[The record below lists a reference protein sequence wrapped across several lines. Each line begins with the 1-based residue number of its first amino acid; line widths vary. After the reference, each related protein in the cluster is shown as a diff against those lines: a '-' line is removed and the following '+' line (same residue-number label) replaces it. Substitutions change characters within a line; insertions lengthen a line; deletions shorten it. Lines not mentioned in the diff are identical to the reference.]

1 MKTISLTQ
9 VTALVWVAFTAS
21 FFVNADD
28 SSVELDHKSS
38 VLVQDQFI
46 FNSLDTDK
54 DGALSK
60 AEVEASKNKL
70 LAKSFQQIDSNAD
83 GLLSKEELVDFVE
96 TANVESDKVEQL
108 KS

>member
-9 VTALVWVAFTAS
+9 VTTLVWVAFTAS

-28 SSVELDHKSS
+28 SNPALNQSS
-38 VLVQDQFI
+38 AALVQDQFI
-46 FNSLDTDK
+46 FSSLDTDK

-60 AEVEASKNKL
+60 DEVKVSKNKL
-70 LAKSFQQIDSNAD
+70 LAESFAEIDANSD
-83 GLLSKEELVDFVE
+83 GVLSKEELVIFVE
-96 TANVESDKVEQL
+96 TAKVEIDKVHAL

>member
-28 SSVELDHKSS
+28 SVIKPDQNSAA
-38 VLVQDQFI
+38 LVQDQFI
-46 FNSLDTDK
+46 FSSLDTDK

-60 AEVEASKNKL
+60 AEVDASKNKL
-70 LAKSFQQIDSNAD
+70 LAKSFKEIDGNED
-83 GLLSKEELVDFVE
+83 GLLSKEELIAFVE
-96 TANVESDKVEQL
+96 TAKVDAEKVEL
-108 KS
+108 VKS

>member
-9 VTALVWVAFTAS
+9 VTVLVWVAFTAS

-28 SSVELDHKSS
+28 SAINATQKSAA
-38 VLVQDQFI
+38 LTQDQFI
-46 FNSLDTDK
+46 FSSLDTDK

-60 AEVEASKNKL
+60 AEVSASKNKL
-70 LAKSFQQIDSNAD
+70 LAKSFKEIDGNGD
-83 GLLSKEELVDFVE
+83 GLLSKEELVSFVE
-96 TANVESDKVEQL
+96 TAKVDSEKAELL

>member
-9 VTALVWVAFTAS
+9 VTTLVWVAFTAS

-28 SSVELDHKSS
+28 SAIDLNQKPSALI
-38 VLVQDQFI
+38 QDQFI
-46 FNSLDTDK
+46 FSSLDTDK

-60 AEVEASKNKL
+60 EEVKASKNKL
-70 LAKSFQQIDSNAD
+70 LARSFAEIDGDGN
-83 GLLSKEELVDFVE
+83 GLLSKEELVAFVE
-96 TANVESDKVEQL
+96 TAKVASDKIEVL